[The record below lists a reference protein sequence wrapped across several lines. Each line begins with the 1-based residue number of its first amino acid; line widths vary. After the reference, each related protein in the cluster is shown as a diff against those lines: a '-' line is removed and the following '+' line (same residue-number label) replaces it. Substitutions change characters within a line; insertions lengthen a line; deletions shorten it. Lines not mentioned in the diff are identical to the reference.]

1 MFLFLFSAKPDRDYN
16 HQMPNQTTQLAS
28 IIKKNVSAAL
38 DEDLIPPIAE
48 PTSTN
53 NLPSGDITA
62 ELIPANTVASASVI
76 SREPAIFC
84 GKAWA
89 DETVR
94 QVDANLEITWE
105 VEDGDP
111 IRLNQTLLGIRGSAR
126 SILTLERTLLNF
138 LQVLSGTATRSAYYA
153 ALIKHTSA
161 IVLDTR
167 KTIPGLRHAQKYAVK
182 CGGAHNHR
190 MGLYDAFLIK
200 ENHIQA
206 AGGIT
211 SVLAAAKSRHPGLPI
226 EIEVEKIEQLVTA
239 IEAGV
244 DIVML
249 DNFSISAMKEAVI
262 LNKGRVKLE
271 ASGGINQDSLI
282 EVAETGVDYV
292 SIGELTKNITPVDLS
307 LLFD

>member
-1 MFLFLFSAKPDRDYN
+1 
-16 HQMPNQTTQLAS
+16 MPNQTTQLAS